1 MMKTREE
8 EGTIELGPILQ
19 EGRKS
24 LKWLSG
30 KQRGADVR
38 SAAKVSEAEERYD
51 RIRIVFPDETRS
63 LTTSFVLGFFSESFK
78 KIADKRTDGSS
89 LKRVFFDKISI
100 VSNIESNKASL
111 VRDIEDG
118 MRDYILVEGI

>member
-1 MMKTREE
+1 MKTREE

-38 SAAKVSEAEERYD
+38 MAAKVSEAEARYE

-63 LTTSFVLGFFSESFK
+63 LTTSFVLGFFSQSFK
-78 KIADKRTDGSS
+78 RIADERGGGEN
-89 LKRVFFDKISI
+89 LKECFFNKFSI
-100 VSNIESNKASL
+100 VNNVDSSKASII
-111 VRDIEDG
+111 RDIEDG